1 MPKALLPSIPPL
13 NVPYRK
19 QVQHADCLAAC
30 AAMVLDYYEIVVP
43 YSRLLT
49 LLRIGP
55 IGAPRRNILYLTQ
68 LGIKVIYREATLS
81 ILAEYLQAQI
91 PVIAFVDT
99 GELPYCTSISN
110 HTITIIG
117 LDSDTVI
124 ALDPAFDASP
134 FYISRGDFELAWG
147 NADYACAIITPSD
160 RSNV

>member
-1 MPKALLPSIPPL
+1 MQRVLLPTMPPL

-19 QVQHADCLAAC
+19 QTQRADCLAAC
-30 AAMVLDYYEIVVP
+30 TAMVLNYFEVAVP
-43 YSRLLT
+43 YRRLLA

-55 IGAPRRNILYLTQ
+55 IGAPRRNVMYLTQ
-68 LGIKVIYREATLS
+68 LGIRVIYREATLS

-99 GELPYCTSISN
+99 AELPYWTGISN
-110 HTITIIG
+110 HSITIIG

-147 NADYACAIITPSD
+147 NADFACAIITPQQQE
-160 RSNV
+160 

>member
-30 AAMVLDYYEIVVP
+30 AAMVLDYYKIAVP
-43 YSRLLT
+43 YSRLLA

-99 GELPYCTSISN
+99 GELPYWTGISN

-134 FYISRGDFELAWG
+134 FYVSRGDFELAWG
-147 NADYACAIITPSD
+147 NADYACAIIMPEQQE
-160 RSNV
+160 

>member
-1 MPKALLPSIPPL
+1 MVL
-13 NVPYRK
+13 NYFEVAVPYR
-19 QVQHADCLAAC
+19 
-30 AAMVLDYYEIVVP
+30 
-43 YSRLLT
+43 RLLA

-55 IGAPRRNILYLTQ
+55 IGAPRRNVMYLTQ
-68 LGIKVIYREATLS
+68 LGIRVIYREATLS

-99 GELPYCTSISN
+99 AELPYWTGISN
-110 HTITIIG
+110 HSITIIG

-147 NADYACAIITPSD
+147 NADFACAIITPQQQE
-160 RSNV
+160 